1 MAGTTVGVLVASLI
15 DVPAMRPLLPELLP
29 ELSPTEDTARL
40 LASVVT
46 DRLLA
51 SIDRLLAS
59 VEVVVVVV
67 TVEIFAAGA

>member
-1 MAGTTVGVLVASLI
+1 MTTVGVLVESLI
-15 DVPAMRPLLPELLP
+15 VVPAMRPLLPELLP